1 MRDELDALLEQVR
14 ALDERE
20 GSVAALSALKRTPF
34 EDQALYFAAL
44 GTLAARGERS

>member
-20 GSVAALSALKRTPF
+20 GSVSALGAA
-34 EDQALYFAAL
+34 QALAV
-44 GTLAARGERS
+44 